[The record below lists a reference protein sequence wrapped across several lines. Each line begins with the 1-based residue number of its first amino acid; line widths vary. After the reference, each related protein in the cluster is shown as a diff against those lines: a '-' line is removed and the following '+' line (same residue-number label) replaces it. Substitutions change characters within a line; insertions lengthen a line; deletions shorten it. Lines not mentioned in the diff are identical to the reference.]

1 MSKNKTMISL
11 KQTIEIR
18 EFMSTYLNVEYEG
31 EEKRITHYEMNKYLR
46 EKGYKLPIKVSFSK
60 INKQKLSDG
69 TYVLVREETKKK
81 KKGKV
86 IPYENPLL
94 LSFGKLL
101 NELQREKNYDKLR
114 AIRESILEENNLEED
129 WLGNIVESYPE
140 EEVFEINVRVNR
152 QKTYIQTG
160 RNRYKKR
167 GDY

>member
-1 MSKNKTMISL
+1 M
-11 KQTIEIR
+11 R
-18 EFMSTYLNVEYEG
+18 G
-31 EEKRITHYEMNKYLR
+31 
-46 EKGYKLPIKVSFSK
+46 
-60 INKQKLSDG
+60 
-69 TYVLVREETKKK
+69 K